1 MTEKRVA
8 IVTGGTRGIGKAI
21 CFALEKKGFKVIAI
35 ARSEKSIADLDQ
47 IAQQNSLDII
57 TCKLDVSDTAA
68 VNAAFDK
75 IAEEHGGIA
84 VLVNNAGIT
93 RDNLMMAM
101 TDEEFD
107 EVIATNLKS
116 CFTAMRAACRPMI
129 RKRWGRII
137 NIASV
142 SGVVGNA
149 GQANYAASK
158 AGMVG
163 MTKSVAREFAKRGVT
178 ANCIAPGFI
187 TTDMTDV
194 LPDKIKEMAKGSIP
208 MNRFGLPEEI
218 AAAVVFLASDEAS
231 YITGQTL
238 CVDGGM
244 TMC

>member
-1 MTEKRVA
+1 MSDKKIA

-21 CFALEKKGFKVIAI
+21 CFALEKQGFKVIAI
-35 ARSEKSIADLDQ
+35 GRSEKTIADLEQ
-47 IAQQNSLDII
+47 IAQQNQLDIVA
-57 TCKLDVSDTAA
+57 CQLDVADTDA

-75 IAEEHGGIA
+75 IVEDYGTIS

-93 RDNLMMAM
+93 RDNLLMGMS
-101 TDEEFD
+101 DEEFD
-107 EVIATNLKS
+107 QVINTNLKS
-116 CFTAMRAACRPMI
+116 CFATMRAACRPMI

-158 AGMVG
+158 AGLVG
-163 MTKSVAREFAKRGVT
+163 MTKSIAREIAKRGVT
-178 ANCIAPGFI
+178 ANCVAPGFI

-194 LPDKIKEMAKGSIP
+194 LPDKVKEGAKGTIP
-208 MNRFGLPEEI
+208 MNRFGMPEEI
-218 AAAVVFLASDEAS
+218 ASVVAFLASEEAG
-231 YITGQTL
+231 YITGQTI

>member
-1 MTEKRVA
+1 MADKKVA

-21 CFALEKKGFKVIAI
+21 CFALEKQGFKVIAI
-35 ARSEKSIADLDQ
+35 GRSDKTIADLEQ
-47 IAQQNSLDII
+47 IAQQNKLDIVA
-57 TCKLDVSDTAA
+57 CKLDVSNTAA
-68 VNAAFDK
+68 VNETFEK
-75 IAEEHGGIA
+75 LAEEHGGIA

-93 RDNLMMAM
+93 RDNLLMAM

-107 EVIATNLKS
+107 SVINTNLKS
-116 CFTAMRAACRPMI
+116 CFATMRAACRPMI

-158 AGMVG
+158 AGMEG
-163 MTKSVAREFAKRGVT
+163 MTKSVARELAKRGVT

-187 TTDMTDV
+187 TTDMTNV
-194 LPDKIKEMAKGSIP
+194 LPDKVKDMVKTGIP
-208 MNRFGLPEEI
+208 MNRFGMPEEI
-218 AAAVVFLASDEAS
+218 ASAVAFLASEEAS

>member
-1 MTEKRVA
+1 MSEKKVA

-21 CFALEKKGFKVIAI
+21 CFALEKKGYKVIAI
-35 ARSEKSIADLDQ
+35 GRSEKSIADLDQ
-47 IAQQNSLDII
+47 IAQQNNLDII
-57 TCKLDVSDTAA
+57 TCKLDVADTAA
-68 VNAAFDK
+68 VNDTFEK
-75 IAEEHGGIA
+75 LAEEHGGIA

-93 RDNLMMAM
+93 RDNLLMAM

-107 EVIATNLKS
+107 QVIDTNLKS
-116 CFTAMRAACRPMI
+116 CFAAMRAACRPMI

-163 MTKSVAREFAKRGVT
+163 MTKSVARELAKRGVT

-194 LPDKIKEMAKGSIP
+194 LPDKVKDMAKAGIP

-218 AAAVVFLASDEAS
+218 ASAVAFLASDEAS

>member
-1 MTEKRVA
+1 MTDKKVA

-21 CFALEKKGFKVIAI
+21 CFALEKHGYKVIAI

-47 IAQQNSLDII
+47 IAQQNNLDIT

-68 VNAAFDK
+68 LNTAFEK
-75 IAEEHGGIA
+75 IAEENGGIA

-93 RDNLMMAM
+93 RDNLLMGM

-107 EVIATNLKS
+107 QVIDTNLKS
-116 CFTAMRAACRPMI
+116 CFATMRAACRPMI

-163 MTKSVAREFAKRGVT
+163 MTKSVARELAKRGVT

-194 LPDKIKEMAKGSIP
+194 LPEKIKETAKGSIP

-218 AAAVVFLASDEAS
+218 AAAVVFLASEEAS

>member
-1 MTEKRVA
+1 MSDKKLA

-21 CFALEKKGFKVIAI
+21 CFALEKNGFKVIAVG
-35 ARSEKSIADLDQ
+35 RSEKTTADMDQ
-47 IAQQNSLDII
+47 IAQQNQLDI
-57 TCKLDVSDTAA
+57 TALQLDVSDVNA
-68 VNAAFDK
+68 VNAAFEKLAD
-75 IAEEHGGIA
+75 ENDGIG

-93 RDNLMMAM
+93 RDNLLMGM
-101 TDEEFD
+101 TDEEWD
-107 EVIATNLKS
+107 QVIDTNLKS
-116 CFTAMRAACRPMI
+116 VFATMRAAYRPMMK
-129 RKRWGRII
+129 KRWGRII

-163 MTKSVAREFAKRGVT
+163 MTKSVARELAKRGVT

-187 TTDMTDV
+187 TTDMTNV
-194 LPDKIKEMAKGSIP
+194 LSDAIKKAASETIP
-208 MNRFGLPEEI
+208 MKRFGNPEDI
-218 AAAVVFLASDEAS
+218 AAAVAFLASEEAG